1 MRKIAVFPLLI
12 FILFLIGCNNTEKSI
27 ITDADYGGT
36 ILEVGDDSIVVGTH
50 PDDMSLDASYEG
62 PFEVVID
69 DITEFTGDIS
79 SLKQL
84 KDQFSEDEKLFA
96 SIWAKEKG
104 ENNDFN
110 NQVLSKINIEK

>member
-12 FILFLIGCNNTEKSI
+12 FIFLLISCNNTEKSI
-27 ITDADYGGT
+27 ITGADYVGT
-36 ILEVGDDSIVVGTH
+36 ILEVDDDSIVIGTH
-50 PDDMSLDASYEG
+50 PDDMSLAASYEG

-79 SLKQL
+79 NLEQL
-84 KDQFSEDEKLFA
+84 KEQFSEDKKLFA
-96 SIWAKEKG
+96 SIWAKEKVKY
-104 ENNDFN
+104 NDFN